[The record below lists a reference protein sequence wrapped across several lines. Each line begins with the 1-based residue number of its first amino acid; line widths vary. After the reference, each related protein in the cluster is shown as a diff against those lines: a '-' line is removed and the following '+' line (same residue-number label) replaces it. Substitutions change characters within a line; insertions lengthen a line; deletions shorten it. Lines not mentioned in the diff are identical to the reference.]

1 MLNTGQMI
9 NESMR
14 LSIAVAILHSSLKQ
28 NLSPA
33 CFSAPAALYYQP
45 RLAAYSSRP
54 LCEPLAANAIP
65 LAQYS

>member
-14 LSIAVAILHSSLKQ
+14 LSIAVAILHSNLKQ

-45 RLAAYSSRP
+45 PFGSVFIPAP
-54 LCEPLAANAIP
+54 LRTPGG
-65 LAQYS
+65 